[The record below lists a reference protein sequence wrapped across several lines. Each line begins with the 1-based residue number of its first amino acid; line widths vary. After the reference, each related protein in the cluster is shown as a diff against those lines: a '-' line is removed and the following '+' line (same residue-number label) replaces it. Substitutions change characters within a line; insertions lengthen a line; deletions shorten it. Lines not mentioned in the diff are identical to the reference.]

1 MSKGPGRVQ
10 SAIINAFESVPEG
23 RFTVAQLAVRAYPG
37 VTLEKRHLNAV
48 HGALIKLTPVLSL
61 RKCRVGTLGRQ
72 GWRHVW
78 GRS

>member
-10 SAIINAFESVPEG
+10 SAIINTFESAPEG
-23 RFTVAQLAVRAYPG
+23 RFTVAQLAARAYPS
-37 VTLEKRHLNAV
+37 VPLEKRHLNAV
-48 HGALIKLTPVLSL
+48 HAALIKLTPVLGLS
-61 RKCRVGTLGRQ
+61 KCRVGALGRQ